1 VGKFI
6 QTVNQTTALVPAL
19 IADMVVGTVWLSWP
33 VSEQTAAAWPRLM
46 SLAAADRGHVVMFS
60 APHQLKEGLDVWG
73 PPPATLSLMR
83 GLKQQFDPHGL
94 LNPGRFVAGI

>member
-1 VGKFI
+1 
-6 QTVNQTTALVPAL
+6 
-19 IADMVVGTVWLSWP
+19 
-33 VSEQTAAAWPRLM
+33 
-46 SLAAADRGHVVMFS
+46 MFS